1 MALNKFMHPRNA
13 YKTKKPDFKQLAE
26 KYEYFKEKVSVN
38 VSGKVILDF
47 KDPGSLRA
55 LPSLLSAGWLQEQ
68 IRPFHHK
75 TCFFLLFLPNFF
87 SHYFS
92 ISVTCTH
99 TICQVTSSPG

>member
-55 LPSLLSAGWLQEQ
+55 LTQALLENDFGLKVTLPLDRLIPTVPQRLNYILWLEDM
-68 IRPFHHK
+68 IGENCPARGIDIG
-75 TCFFLLFLPNFF
+75 L
-87 SHYFS
+87 
-92 ISVTCTH
+92 
-99 TICQVTSSPG
+99 